1 MQKNETTAKTLTS
14 ERKYREA
21 LTFCAEHRI
30 YCFEY
35 YYRHRKADRKTKKAG
50 DGMMDLKVIENELVS
65 VYETD
70 KGEKVVYGTELHAVL
85 GVKSNYR
92 DWIKNR
98 LKDCDAVENED
109 FESFAKNLAKGG
121 RPQTEYIIK
130 LDTAKEMAMLER
142 NSKGK
147 QVRRYFIQIEKKYKA
162 GSQPAGMDI
171 QAQFDIFQKFIRMQT
186 EFMEKQA
193 EFNRSIA
200 QRVTLIQNDFPQN
213 SIADSSRM
221 EKELDI
227 REKKT
232 YLYSLVEENAELR
245 GIGVN
250 SFLHV
255 MYGEIEREFD
265 VTLNSYR
272 SVYRSEMR
280 KPDAGMVEVVAAND
294 RFYDL
299 AVRLCKFMLKDYREQ
314 EALAEGMKKFN
325 G

>member
-1 MQKNETTAKTLTS
+1 
-14 ERKYREA
+14 
-21 LTFCAEHRI
+21 
-30 YCFEY
+30 
-35 YYRHRKADRKTKKAG
+35 
-50 DGMMDLKVIENELVS
+50 MMNLKVIENDLVP
-65 VYETD
+65 VYETE

-92 DWIKNR
+92 DWARNR
-98 LKDCDAVENED
+98 FNDIDALEHEDYEAAKILSPSGQSKKDHV
-109 FESFAKNLAKGG
+109 
-121 RPQTEYIIK
+121 IK

-162 GSQPAGMDI
+162 SSQPAGMDI

-200 QRVTLIQNDFPQN
+200 QRVALIQNDFPQN

-232 YLYSLVEENAELR
+232 YLCSLVEENAELR
-245 GIGVN
+245 GIGMN

-255 MYGEIEREFD
+255 MYGEIEREFG

-272 SVYRSEMR
+272 TVYRSESG
-280 KPDAGMVEVVAAND
+280 KPDASMVETIAAND

-299 AVRLCKFMLKDYREQ
+299 AVRLSKFMIKDYKEQ
-314 EALAEGMKKFN
+314 AALAEGMKKFN

>member
-1 MQKNETTAKTLTS
+1 
-14 ERKYREA
+14 
-21 LTFCAEHRI
+21 
-30 YCFEY
+30 
-35 YYRHRKADRKTKKAG
+35 
-50 DGMMDLKVIENELVS
+50 MMDLKVIENELVP

-92 DWIKNR
+92 EWTKRR
-98 LKDCDAVENED
+98 LKDIDAEEKED
-109 FESFAKNLAKGG
+109 FEGVEISTPSGQRRKDH
-121 RPQTEYIIK
+121 IIK

-162 GSQPAGMDI
+162 SSPPAGIDI

-272 SVYRSEMR
+272 SVYRSEMG
-280 KPDAGMVEVVAAND
+280 KPDACMVEVVAANE

-299 AVRLCKFMLKDYREQ
+299 AVRLCKFMIKDYKEQ

>member
-1 MQKNETTAKTLTS
+1 
-14 ERKYREA
+14 
-21 LTFCAEHRI
+21 
-30 YCFEY
+30 
-35 YYRHRKADRKTKKAG
+35 
-50 DGMMDLKVIENELVS
+50 MMDLKVIENELVP
-65 VYETD
+65 VYETST
-70 KGEKVVYGTELHAVL
+70 GEKVVYGTELYECL
-85 GVKSNYR
+85 GSKRQYT
-92 DWIKNR
+92 DWIKGR
-98 LKDCDAVENED
+98 LAECDAIENEEYQC
-109 FESFAKNLAKGG
+109 FSQNNEKPTGG
-121 RPQTEYIIK
+121 RPKREYIIK

-162 GSQPAGMDI
+162 SSQPAGMDI
-171 QAQFDIFQKFIRMQT
+171 QAQFEIFQKFIRMQT

-200 QRVTLIQNDFPQN
+200 QRVTWIQNDLPQN
-213 SIADSSRM
+213 GIADSSRM

-232 YLYSLVEENAELR
+232 YLYSLVEENALLR

-272 SVYRSEMR
+272 SVYRSEMG

>member
-1 MQKNETTAKTLTS
+1 
-14 ERKYREA
+14 
-21 LTFCAEHRI
+21 
-30 YCFEY
+30 
-35 YYRHRKADRKTKKAG
+35 
-50 DGMMDLKVIENELVS
+50 MMDLKVIENELVP

-70 KGEKVVYGTELHAVL
+70 KGEKVVYGTELYAVL
-85 GVKSNYR
+85 SVKSKFA
-92 DWIKNR
+92 DWAKNR
-98 LKDCDAVENED
+98 LKDCDAVEKED
-109 FESFAKNLAKGG
+109 FESFSKILENGG
-121 RPQTEYIIK
+121 RTKEYVIK

-162 GSQPAGMDI
+162 SSQPAGMDI

-200 QRVTLIQNDFPQN
+200 QRVALIQNDFPQN

-232 YLYSLVEENAELR
+232 YLCSLVEENAELR
-245 GIGVN
+245 GIGMN

-255 MYGEIEREFD
+255 MYGEIEREFG

-272 SVYRSEMR
+272 SVYRSEMG

-299 AVRLCKFMLKDYREQ
+299 AVRLCKFMIKDYREQ